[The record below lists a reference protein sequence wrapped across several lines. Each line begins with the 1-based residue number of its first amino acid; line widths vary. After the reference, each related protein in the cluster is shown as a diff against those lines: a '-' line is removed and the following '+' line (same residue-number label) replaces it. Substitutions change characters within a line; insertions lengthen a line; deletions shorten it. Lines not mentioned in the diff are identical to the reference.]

1 MSARIPS
8 AVFLIERHG
17 RILGSPGR
25 PLPYPGPATR
35 PATRKLPAP
44 SKNSNALVSSKRK
57 APTPPQH
64 APAIQQQEPKT
75 CMFAFSSRDHVDI
88 VSATMLKYGMSSE
101 VEDLGTSTY
110 CLRHTTTDAP
120 SSSMAPGGGS
130 GKPAL
135 IKPLRRNDISV
146 NIMATSHADLMAR
159 VNGTVLC
166 LVDNV
171 STYRNATVIRG
182 ALLNGNSA
190 CDVELTRIH
199 LMNLVND
206 ASTDYAML
214 GSGSLQD
221 LVQYIDFGA
230 DGDDEDEDYDG
241 SRYM

>member
-1 MSARIPS
+1 MAARIPS

-17 RILGSPGR
+17 RILGSAGR
-25 PLPYPGPATR
+25 TQPPVTP
-35 PATRKLPAP
+35 
-44 SKNSNALVSSKRK
+44 VRK
-57 APTPPQH
+57 APVQKLQSSNAMVNRKRQTTPPS
-64 APAIQQQEPKT
+64 PLTQQNAVPLLHEPKT
-75 CMFAFSSRDHVDI
+75 CMFAFSSRDHVDL

-101 VEDLGTSTY
+101 VEDLGASTY
-110 CLRHTTTDAP
+110 CMRHAANDAP
-120 SSSMAPGGGS
+120 LPSGS
-130 GKPAL
+130 KLQL

-166 LVDNV
+166 LVDKV
-171 STYRNATVIRG
+171 STYRGATLIRG

-190 CDVELTRIH
+190 CDVELTRMH

-214 GSGSLQD
+214 GSGSIHD
-221 LVQYIDFGA
+221 LIQYVDFGA
-230 DGDDEDEDYDG
+230 DADDEDEDYDG